1 LQPPATPP
9 AEPAAAPPEVVSPAA
24 PGPGPLV
31 ADAAATTPAPRA
43 PERSF
48 RRERERQQDAAA
60 AGALAAAAMTGAVEP
75 EPPVVDEPAV
85 EKGPRLADEPAP
97 EPDTQSGP
105 VTTRWDR
112 RAMGERRKP
121 TTAEQAVPWLIGLVL
136 ALAGI
141 VLVLLALIFTSEN
154 GIGVSS
160 SATPRASGS
169 VPVIGPSGTGQP
181 SATPGAST
189 TTSAPATPTPPA
201 TPEYGALEMVYLSRS
216 TATAPIYLYRRDFS
230 VQEDAETLAHAE
242 QGVEQFAWSADG
254 RRGAAI
260 IAGRAV
266 AIQQQRA
273 ARALADGVTEIA
285 FAPDSATLYAARVA
299 RDGANDVAQVL
310 AVNWESGTQEIIGS
324 VTYPHPQ
331 VAAESA
337 LEEAQFIDDGGQVR
351 LYALADGHVLLWILG
366 APATY
371 EIDPPS
377 KEVTETTGLPV
388 LWSPDELFHI
398 ALAEGSPNTLTLT
411 DAEGNERA
419 TTQVAGKVSHLRW
432 APNSSEV
439 AFTVGHLG
447 TNGGIVQN
455 LYVWDLVDGKEP
467 SMVTSNGAS
476 FGAEWRGGAV
486 RWVHEPA
493 T

>member
-1 LQPPATPP
+1 MAD
-9 AEPAAAPPEVVSPAA
+9 APEVQP
-24 PGPGPLV
+24 
-31 ADAAATTPAPRA
+31 ADAAA
-43 PERSF
+43 
-48 RRERERQQDAAA
+48 
-60 AGALAAAAMTGAVEP
+60 EP
-75 EPPVVDEPAV
+75 ETGHGAKLVTET
-85 EKGPRLADEPAP
+85 GP
-97 EPDTQSGP
+97 TSTG
-105 VTTRWDR
+105 WDR

-141 VLVLLALIFTSEN
+141 VIVLLALIFTSESGLGDN
-154 GIGVSS
+154 SS
-160 SATPRASGS
+160 PTPRASGS
-169 VPVIGPSGTGQP
+169 VPVLVPSSSAGD
-181 SATPGAST
+181 SATPGASPST
-189 TTSAPATPTPPA
+189 GASATPTVPP

-230 VQEDAETLAHAE
+230 VAEDAETLAHAE
-242 QGVEQFAWSADG
+242 QGVEQFAWAPDG

-266 AIQQQRA
+266 ALQQQKA

-285 FAPDSATLYAARVA
+285 FRPDSAIVYAARVA

-310 AVNWESGTQEIIGS
+310 AINWDSGAQEIIAS
-324 VTYPHPQ
+324 VTYPHAQ
-331 VAAESA
+331 IAAESA
-337 LEEAQFIDDGGQVR
+337 LEEAQFIDEGGLVR
-351 LYALADGHVLLWILG
+351 LFPLTDGHVLLWILG

-371 EIDPPS
+371 EIDPVA
-377 KEVTETTGLPV
+377 KEVTETTGMPV
-388 LWSPDELFHI
+388 LWSPDEMFQVTLT
-398 ALAEGSPNTLTLT
+398 EGDPNTLTLT
-411 DAEGNERA
+411 DADGNERA
-419 TTQVAGKVSHLRW
+419 TTQVPGKVSHLRW

>member
-1 LQPPATPP
+1 VDAV
-9 AEPAAAPPEVVSPAA
+9 PEVSPA
-24 PGPGPLV
+24 
-31 ADAAATTPAPRA
+31 TRQ

-48 RRERERQQDAAA
+48 RRERERRQDAAA
-60 AGALAAAAMTGAVEP
+60 AAAAIASPATTPPAPAVDLEPAAPSEPIDASAAVE
-75 EPPVVDEPAV
+75 EPGPVVAPASV
-85 EKGPRLADEPAP
+85 APDADGSAGPLTE
-97 EPDTQSGP
+97 SGQA
-105 VTTRWDR
+105 TTRWDR

-154 GIGVSS
+154 GIGVNTSP
-160 SATPRASGS
+160 TPRASGS
-169 VPVIGPSGTGQP
+169 VPVILPSGSGGSSETPEASSSP
-181 SATPGAST
+181 SASP
-189 TTSAPATPTPPA
+189 TPTEPA
-201 TPEYGALEMVYLSRS
+201 PQYGALEMVYLSRS

-230 VQEDAETLAHAE
+230 VDEEAETLAHAE
-242 QGVEQFAWSADG
+242 QGVEQFAWAPDG

-260 IAGRAV
+260 ISGRAV
-266 AIQQQRA
+266 ALQQQKA

-285 FAPDSATLYAARVA
+285 FRPDSAIVYAARVS
-299 RDGANDVAQVL
+299 RNGANDVAQVL
-310 AVNWESGTQEIIGS
+310 AINWETAAQQVLAS

-331 VAAESA
+331 IAAESA
-337 LEEAQFIDDGGQVR
+337 LDEAQFIDEGGLVR
-351 LYALADGHVLLWILG
+351 LYPLADGHLLLWILG
-366 APATY
+366 APASY
-371 EIDPPS
+371 EIDPAT

-388 LWSPDELFHI
+388 LWSPDEMFQVRLT
-398 ALAEGSPNTLTLT
+398 EGDPNTLTLV
-411 DAEGNERA
+411 DADANERA
-419 TTQVAGKVSHLRW
+419 TTTIAGKVSHLRW

-439 AFTVGHLG
+439 VFTVGRLG

-455 LYVWDLVDGKEP
+455 LYVWDLVDGKAP
-467 SMVTSNGAS
+467 TMVTSNGAS